1 MYSKYDQLRRRF
13 CYVVNELEEI
23 QKLVDFTNHP
33 LVRSFAYVKH
43 VMKNSSN
50 THYHFCF
57 ILHGMS
63 TSVRLEK
70 LLGVPKEHE
79 FYGRDSLEA
88 EIDYFLRGGEVD
100 DVVPKTFRTNIKAY
114 KKYNGV

>member
-1 MYSKYDQLRRRF
+1 MYSQYRRRF
-13 CYVVNELEEI
+13 CYVVSKLEEV
-23 QKLVDFTNHP
+23 QKLVDFADHP

-57 ILHGMS
+57 ILHGVS

-70 LLGVPKEHE
+70 LLGVPKERV
-79 FYGRDSLEA
+79 FFGRDSLET

-100 DVVPKTFRTNIKAY
+100 DAVPKTFRTNIKAY